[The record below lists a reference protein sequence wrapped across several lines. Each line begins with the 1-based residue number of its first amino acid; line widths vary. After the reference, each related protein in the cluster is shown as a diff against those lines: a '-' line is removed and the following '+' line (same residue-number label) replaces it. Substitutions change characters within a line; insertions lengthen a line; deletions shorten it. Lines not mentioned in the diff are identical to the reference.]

1 MINLFSKSYTEKE
14 INFFRFLSRMKL
26 FEKLTY
32 KEMSLLHP
40 FFYLRE
46 YKMDEVVFFRND
58 PSNALYLVKSG
69 KVSLCLD
76 MKEGFENLLII
87 KAGTVF
93 GENAFLKQAIRQFNA
108 IVTSEK
114 SELYVIPKVNLDDT
128 LEGHSKIKSKMLES
142 LAEIYNDFQMN
153 LFKGYKSS
161 HGLFDLSQVFGN

>member
-1 MINLFSKSYTEKE
+1 MIRLFHKSYTEKE

-32 KEMSLLHP
+32 KEMSSIHP

-76 MKEGFENLLII
+76 MKDGFENLQII
-87 KAGTVF
+87 KSGTAF
-93 GENAFLKQAIRQFNA
+93 GENTLLKLASRQYNA
-108 IVTSEK
+108 IVTSER
-114 SELYVIPKVNLDDT
+114 SELYVIPKVNLDDI
-128 LEGHSKIKSKMLES
+128 LENNSKMKSKMLES
-142 LAEIYNDFQMN
+142 LAEMYNDFQLN
-153 LFKGYKSS
+153 LFKSYKSS
-161 HGLFDLSQVFGN
+161 HGLFDLGQTFGN